1 MIKIVTDSSV
11 KLPQAIIEKYD
22 ITVVPLNI
30 LIDNVLYSDADLQE
44 EGQFRQLMTS
54 SKHLPKTSQPPV
66 GLFAQIYEK
75 LMEQGAD
82 EIIAI
87 HLSASLS
94 GTIEASRQGAQLS
107 GAKVT
112 IVDSQFTDQALGF
125 QVSEAGRLA
134 DEGADKDTI
143 LASLQEI
150 REKTELFIG
159 LSNLENLI
167 KGGRVNRVSGL
178 IGTLFK
184 VHVVMSFTD
193 GHLIPIVKGRG
204 NKTFQRWLDAF
215 KEKLEQ
221 EKIKAIGI
229 SYSGNKRL
237 ADNLAND
244 LERHLNM
251 PVQMM
256 ETGAIIQTHTGEGAF
271 AIMVHYD

>member
-11 KLPQAIIEKYD
+11 KLPQTIIDQYD
-22 ITVVPLNI
+22 ITVVPLNV

-44 EGQFRQLMTS
+44 EGHFRQLMS
-54 SKHLPKTSQPPV
+54 QSKHLPKTSQPPV
-66 GLFAQIYEK
+66 GIFAQVYEE
-75 LMEQGAD
+75 LTEQGAD

-125 QVSEAGRLA
+125 QVAEAGRLA
-134 DEGADKDTI
+134 ADGETKDAI
-143 LASLQEI
+143 LAKIHDI
-150 REKTELFIG
+150 RDKTDLFIG

-178 IGTLFK
+178 IGSLFK
-184 VHVVMSFTD
+184 VHVVMSFEK
-193 GHLIPIVKGRG
+193 GHLVPIIKGRG
-204 NKTFQRWLDAF
+204 NKTFKKWLEVF
-215 KEKLEQ
+215 KNKIDQ
-221 EKIKAIGI
+221 QSIKAIGI
-229 SYSGNKRL
+229 SYSGDRTL
-237 ADNLAND
+237 ADNLAQELD
-244 LERHLNM
+244 SLLTV
-251 PVQMM
+251 PIQIM
-256 ETGAIIQTHTGEGAF
+256 ETGAIVQTHTGEGAF